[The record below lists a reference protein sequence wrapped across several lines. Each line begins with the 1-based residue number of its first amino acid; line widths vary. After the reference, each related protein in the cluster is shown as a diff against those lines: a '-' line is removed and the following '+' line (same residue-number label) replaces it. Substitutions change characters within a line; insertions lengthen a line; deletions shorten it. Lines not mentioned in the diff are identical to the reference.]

1 MAILSVR
8 DVTKAY
14 GQKPLFA
21 NATFSIRRGEKV
33 ALLGPNGTGKSTLLR
48 VIAGLEPH
56 DSGKIERERDALI
69 LTLSQEPVLDPNM
82 TPREIAREG
91 LAQWDATKRKYDE
104 ISGKIS
110 EGDTAL
116 LDEQAT
122 LAEAIERLG
131 GWSRDHE
138 VDEVLAHLGVRD
150 VDRAVGSMSGGE
162 KRRVALAR
170 ILIAKPDLAILDEPT
185 NHLDA
190 DTIVWLENFLVN
202 DFAGAVFLVTHDR
215 YVLEAV
221 ATRILDL
228 ENGTLAEYSKIN
240 TNLGAFS
247 DYLEQK
253 AERFAHAERAESN
266 RQNFL
271 RTEIE
276 WLRRGPKARATKQKA
291 RIQRAHEVIA
301 QGGPQE
307 RGRVELSGLEAGA
320 SKLGGTIVELND
332 VRLELGGRTLI
343 QDLTLYLTKGER
355 IGIIGQN
362 GAGKTSL
369 LKLVTGEMQPTKGVV
384 KRGNQTKIS
393 YFDQSRSTLKDDWTV
408 FDNVAERE
416 GADRTGAGQV
426 TIGERTMELR
436 TYLEM
441 FMFDGHSLRR
451 KVSALSGGERARI
464 ALALSLKSGANVLLL
479 DEPTND
485 LDIATLGSLEE
496 MLETWPGCVLCV
508 SHDRFF
514 LDRVATQILAFEG
527 DGKVTLYGGNWES
540 YRERKAMEAEE
551 AKAAA
556 QISNAKSSGSSGKS
570 RPPRAPDTMTIP
582 APPMEL
588 PGFSIGE
595 EKSGIILKAGAK
607 KPDAKKKLSY
617 AERIELDGILDLI
630 ATAEAKVTQ
639 LEKDLVDPAIYSSP
653 DAAKKTKSAL
663 DFAQADVARLVA
675 RWEDLE
681 SRK

>member
-1 MAILSVR
+1 
-8 DVTKAY
+8 
-14 GQKPLFA
+14 
-21 NATFSIRRGEKV
+21 
-33 ALLGPNGTGKSTLLR
+33 
-48 VIAGLEPH
+48 
-56 DSGKIERERDALI
+56 
-69 LTLSQEPVLDPNM
+69 
-82 TPREIAREG
+82 
-91 LAQWDATKRKYDE
+91 
-104 ISGKIS
+104 
-110 EGDTAL
+110 
-116 LDEQAT
+116 
-122 LAEAIERLG
+122 
-131 GWSRDHE
+131 
-138 VDEVLAHLGVRD
+138 
-150 VDRAVGSMSGGE
+150 MSGGE

-170 ILIAKPDLAILDEPT
+170 ILVAKPDLAILDEPT

-190 DTIVWLENFLVN
+190 DTIVWLEEFLVK

-228 ENGTLAEYSKIN
+228 ENGTLVEYNKRN
-240 TNLGAFS
+240 DGLGAFS

-253 AERFAHAERAESN
+253 AERFALAERTESN

-271 RTEIE
+271 RKEIE

-301 QGGPQE
+301 IEGPRD
-307 RGRVELSGLEAGA
+307 RGRVELGGLESGA
-320 SKLGGTIVELND
+320 SRLGGTIVELSD
-332 VRLELGGRTLI
+332 VKLDLGGRTLI
-343 QDLTLYLTKGER
+343 DDLTLYLTKGER

-369 LKLVTGEMQPTKGVV
+369 LRLVTGEMQPTQGKVT
-384 KRGNQTKIS
+384 RGAQTKIS

-436 TYLEM
+436 SYLEL
-441 FMFDGHSLRR
+441 FLFDNNAMRR

-464 ALALSLKSGANVLLL
+464 ALALALKSGANVLLL

-485 LDIATLGSLEE
+485 LDIATLGALED

-540 YRERKAMEAEE
+540 YRERKAMEVE
-551 AKAAA
+551 ALKNAN
-556 QISNAKSSGSSGKS
+556 NAKSSGKS
-570 RPPRAPDTMTIP
+570 RPPPMMTIP
-582 APPMEL
+582 APAPASM
-588 PGFSIGE
+588 SA
-595 EKSGIILKAGAK
+595 SSKAAPK
-607 KPDAKKKLSY
+607 KNESKKKLSY
-617 AERIELDGILDLI
+617 AERLELDSILDVI
-630 ATAEAKVTQ
+630 AIARRAGRQARKRNGRPR
-639 LEKDLVDPAIYSSP
+639 DLRITRRRSQNEERARFRAGRRR
-653 DAAKKTKSAL
+653 AARRAL
-663 DFAQADVARLVA
+663 GRPRVA
-675 RWEDLE
+675 
-681 SRK
+681 